1 VPPSAI
7 TAELTD
13 DHLGRSISASSVSTP
28 CRGEMSWS
36 AASTGSY
43 TWPPPPRPR
52 HYRPLRLCLLSS
64 SAPYGESWC
73 KWTPPPYSPTSPLQL
88 GPHPRSGDDREHPTN
103 VSAAAC
109 RPTGH
114 WATRAGFQCGLGRPD
129 HLWPLKWSRPQVSPD
144 RGCGPKNWPN
154 TVPLLILFPD
164 SFLN

>member
-1 VPPSAI
+1 MECSEHR
-7 TAELTD
+7 EL
-13 DHLGRSISASSVSTP
+13 H
-28 CRGEMSWS
+28 M
-36 AASTGSY
+36 AAST
-43 TWPPPPRPR
+43 TPTTLPTAAPLPP
-52 HYRPLRLCLLSS
+52 LIVG
-64 SAPYGESWC
+64 PYGESWC

-88 GPHPRSGDDREHPTN
+88 GPHSRSGDDREHPTN

-114 WATRAGFQCGLGRPD
+114 WATRADFQCGLGRPD

-154 TVPLLILFPD
+154 TVPQLILFPD